1 MQTYDVI
8 KKCTEIPGVSLKSK
22 EYSTQMILDQK
33 DGRGLMELFPLFDGI
48 TLAYILIDSETW
60 PAPSLEENGSN
71 PKGPLIINYCISGR
85 CEIMLSDGSFVYV
98 RENELSVTEHFARD
112 EYVYPRRF
120 YTGIEFFIDTDI
132 VKNSA
137 PYIMNDFSIDIAGI
151 PGLYCPEGGTYIS
164 AASVSVKGAFEKLW
178 QLYDTSASDG
188 ILQMKLLTLSLLGS
202 MMSHS
207 EPPAPQVCTFYTLSQ
222 VRIAKEAERIMTSDL
237 RQNHTARELAGH
249 FSVSETSLKNYFK
262 GVFGQNIS
270 VYIRE
275 FRMKKA
281 AQLLRDTKVSVSEIA
296 AQVGYSN
303 QSKFAAVFR
312 KQFGVSPLEYR
323 RSARLDDVIASKDG
337 MTSENQKL
345 LHSPSRTDE

>member
-8 KKCTEIPGVSLKSK
+8 KKCTETPGVSLETK
-22 EYSTQMILDQK
+22 EYSTRMVLEQK

-48 TLAYILIDSETW
+48 TLAYIMIDSETW
-60 PAPSLEENGSN
+60 PAPLLEENSSN

-98 RENELSVTEHFARD
+98 KENELSVTEHFARD
-112 EYVYPRRF
+112 EYIYPRRF
-120 YTGIEFFIDTDI
+120 YTGIELFIDTDI
-132 VKNSA
+132 VRNSA
-137 PYIMNDFSIDIAGI
+137 PYIMNAFDIDIAGI
-151 PGLYCPEGGTYIS
+151 PGLYCPDNRTYIS
-164 AASVSVKGAFEKLW
+164 AATASLKETFEKLW
-178 QLYDTSASDG
+178 QLYDTSSPDD

-202 MMSHS
+202 MMNSS
-207 EPPAPQVCTFYTLSQ
+207 EPPVPQICTFYTLSQ

-275 FRMKKA
+275 YRMNRA
-281 AQLLRDTKVSVSEIA
+281 ARILKDTDLPVSETA

-323 RSARLDDVIASKDG
+323 RSARLENVITSKDG
-337 MTSENQKL
+337 MISEKQKL